1 MKFGTTTVPIAGW
14 VVDPRDPS
22 GMRQKRLEAVERIVS
37 GYDLEVVELS
47 LDLGMIYSK
56 IFDKDFFQSVAD
68 LQKQLDF
75 ACTVHL
81 PFLWLDPASFN
92 EPVRQASVESI
103 RQAVG
108 LVKPLFIDTYVLH
121 LWGNTTIQIS
131 NLMNDSLHK
140 EMFLETILAQADKSL
155 DEIKEFINPYNICIE
170 TLEAP
175 DFDFILPLIEKH
187 GTSIC
192 LDIGKL
198 AWQGGGEVSFLDR
211 NAEHIREIHLHDAS
225 VEIVGGE
232 QRVVDHLAL
241 GKGQIDYRNFMQK
254 LLELGFDGIVIL
266 ENNTRSDLE
275 RSIARIGDYL

>member
-14 VVDPRDPS
+14 VVNPRDPA
-22 GMRQKRLEAVERIVS
+22 GMREKRLEAIRRIKE
-37 GYDLEVVELS
+37 GYGLEVVELS

-56 IFDKDFFQSVAD
+56 IFNKDFYQSVAD

-75 ACTVHL
+75 TCTVHL
-81 PFLWLDPASFN
+81 PFMWLDLASIN

-103 RQAVG
+103 RQAVE
-108 LVKPLFIDTYVLH
+108 LVKPLFVDAYVMH

-131 NLMNDSLHK
+131 NLMEESLQRQ
-140 EMFLETILAQADKSL
+140 MFLETILAQADKSL
-155 DEIKEFINPYNICIE
+155 QEIKEFINPYNICIE

-175 DFDFILPLIEKH
+175 NFDFAIPLIEEH

-192 LDIGKL
+192 LDIGHL
-198 AWQGGGEVSFLDR
+198 AWQGGGEVSFLER
-211 NAEHIREIHLHDAS
+211 NSERIREIHLHDAS
-225 VEIVGGE
+225 VELVGGE

-254 LLELGFDGIVIL
+254 LLEFGFDEFVIL
-266 ENNTRSDLE
+266 ENNSRSDLE
-275 RSIARIGDYL
+275 RSIARIGDYI